1 MPGIFWFCSKVKC
14 NVTRYPERYQK
25 KSSFLMALLNK
36 DITWKNKTL
45 TSMFSVERLG
55 GFKNAEEKE
64 SCKVMK
70 RNTTIKH
77 IMCLSLLFIDDIS
90 KAVSLSTV
98 G

>member
-1 MPGIFWFCSKVKC
+1 
-14 NVTRYPERYQK
+14 
-25 KSSFLMALLNK
+25 
-36 DITWKNKTL
+36 
-45 TSMFSVERLG
+45 MFSVECLG